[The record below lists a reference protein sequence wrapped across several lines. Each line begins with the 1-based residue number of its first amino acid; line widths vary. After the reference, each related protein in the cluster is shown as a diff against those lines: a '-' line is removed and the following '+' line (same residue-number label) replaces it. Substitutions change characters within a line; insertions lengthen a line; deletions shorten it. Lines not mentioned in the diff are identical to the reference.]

1 MKNIFIY
8 RHWFILSF
16 CIFSMMHVAVGAQPL
31 PKPKGPVIVTIS
43 GQISHQNAGDSVEF
57 DAEML
62 DALPVTQFATT
73 SPWHTAPA
81 TFEGPSLS
89 HVLKAAGAKGKVLRL
104 IAFDKYEI
112 KVPFSDAA
120 EFGPVLARRMDGQVL
135 TIRQK
140 GPLLMMYPFDQS
152 PQLKND
158 TYYAR
163 SIWQL
168 QKIVVE

>member
-16 CIFSMMHVAVGAQPL
+16 CTLSMMSVGLGAQAL
-31 PKPKGPVIVTIS
+31 PKPKGPVILS
-43 GQISHQNAGDSVEF
+43 LGGQISHRNAGDFAEF

-73 SPWHTAPA
+73 SPWHTAPT
-81 TFEGPSLS
+81 TFAGPSLS
-89 HVLKAAGAKGKVLRL
+89 HVLKAVGAKGKVLRL
-104 IAFDKYEI
+104 IAIDKYEI
-112 KVPFSDAA
+112 KVPLSDAA
-120 EFGPVLARRMDGQVL
+120 EFGPVLARRMDGQLL

-140 GPLLMMYPFDQS
+140 GPLLMMYPFDRI
-152 PQLKND
+152 PQLKSD